1 MCITINPCMARNQ
14 KDYFYYKAK
23 DEGYRSRAAYK
34 LQQINKK
41 HNVIKPGDSVVD
53 LGAAPGGWL
62 QMAKELSGGRVL
74 GVDLQKIAP
83 IEGVDTV
90 KGDITSDRT
99 LERIRE
105 IIGEDGADAIIC
117 DAAPNLTGNWS
128 LDHGRSIDLS
138 QAALGVAKRLLMP
151 GGHFVV
157 KVFQGDMFKE
167 FLDLVKENFVYVRSY
182 TPSASRKQSA
192 EIYVIGKKFIS
203 TDIKAGDE
211 YDVEI
216 QEIGEQGDGI
226 TRIGDFVVFV
236 KHAMVGQAVRV
247 RIREVHPHFAFADII
262 E

>member
-1 MCITINPCMARNQ
+1 MARNQ
-14 KDYFYYKAK
+14 KDYFYHRAK

-41 HNVIKPGDSVVD
+41 HNIIKPGASVVD

-62 QMAKELSGGRVL
+62 QMAKELSGGRVI

-90 KGDITSDRT
+90 KGDLTSEST
-99 LERIRE
+99 IEKIEE
-105 IIGEDGADAIIC
+105 IIGEHSTDTVIC

-128 LDHGRSIDLS
+128 LDHGRSIELS
-138 QAALGVAKRLLMP
+138 EAALGVAKRLLIP

-157 KVFQGDMFKE
+157 KVFQGDMFRK
-167 FLDLVKENFVYVRSY
+167 FLDEVKANFVYVRSY

-203 TDIKAGDE
+203 TDIRAGDE

-216 QEIGEQGDGI
+216 REMGEKGDGI
-226 TRIGDFVVFV
+226 ARVGDFIVFV
-236 KHAMVGQAVRV
+236 KHGMAGQRLRI
-247 RIREVHPHFAFADII
+247 RIREVHPNFAFADII

>member
-1 MCITINPCMARNQ
+1 MSRNQ

-62 QMAKELSGGRVL
+62 QMAKELSDGQVL
-74 GVDLQKIAP
+74 GIDLQKIAP
-83 IEGVDTV
+83 IEGVDTL
-90 KGDITSDRT
+90 KGDLTSEKT
-99 LERIRE
+99 LERIGE
-105 IIGEDGADAIIC
+105 IIGEHGADTVIC

-138 QAALGVAKRLLMP
+138 RAALCAAKRLLMP
-151 GGHFVV
+151 GGHFLV

-167 FLDLVKENFVYVRSY
+167 FLDEVKQNFVYVRSY

-203 TDIKAGDE
+203 TDIKAGNE
-211 YDVEI
+211 HDVDI
-216 QEIGEQGDGI
+216 REIGERGDGVA
-226 TRIGDFVVFV
+226 RVGDFVVFV
-236 KHAMVGQAVRV
+236 KHAMPGQAVRV
-247 RIREVHPHFAFADII
+247 RIREVHPNFAFADII